1 MEKKEGL
8 PRTLWGTFMN
18 CLTRVTEVAI
28 IIMFV
33 ILTCI
38 VATEVF
44 CRYVIGYS
52 IFFASELSRYL
63 LVWIVFFASSLAI
76 RAGAHVGVEFF
87 QKRLPPEFRKVV
99 FYVCCALVFFFLFA
113 IGVVSV
119 VYLIPPLWTQVTA
132 AMGIRLFWIFL
143 CIPIGAFLMI
153 MQLID
158 YVIKQPQGAEN
169 T

>member
-1 MEKKEGL
+1 MH
-8 PRTLWGTFMN
+8 W
-18 CLTRVTEVAI
+18 LTRVTEAVI
-28 IIMFV
+28 IIMFIV
-33 ILTCI
+33 LICI
-38 VATEVF
+38 VSAEVF

-52 IFFASELSRYL
+52 IFFASELSRYI

-87 QKRLPPEFRKVV
+87 QTRLPPEFRKIV
-99 FYVCCALVFFFLFA
+99 FYVCCALVFLFLLI

-119 VYLIPPLWTQVTA
+119 VFLIPPLWTQVTA

-143 CIPIGAFLMI
+143 CIPIGVFLMI

-158 YVIKQPQGAEN
+158 YVLKQPQGAKN
-169 T
+169 AQ